1 MLIMNQGDLEW
12 VPYLADCS
20 GILML
25 LLPGPHVTWQGFQEA
40 VLESDYLNVNIV
52 LKGQDTSPSL
62 TLAPSFW
69 IITI

>member
-1 MLIMNQGDLEW
+1 
-12 VPYLADCS
+12 
-20 GILML
+20 ML